1 MPGPIF
7 FATISS
13 AASSGVTKDFFQITG
28 STTYRL
34 AIREISFGQHSEVGG
49 STETDFAAISI
60 WRGSTAA
67 CAGGSTASPIKR
79 DSRSSSATS
88 ILELNAS
95 SPSTGGSMIYASA
108 WPLLDRFVWRPD
120 PNERPII
127 GLGERLNVR
136 CSSAAD
142 SFTWSG
148 TIVWEEIGPSN

>member
-13 AASSGVTKDFFQITG
+13 AASSGVTKDFFQITA
-28 STTYRL
+28 STSYRL
-34 AIREISFGQHSEVGG
+34 ALREISFAQHSEVGG
-49 STETDFAAISI
+49 STEIDAAAVSV

-67 CAGGSTASPIKR
+67 CAGGTTASPIKR
-79 DSRSSSATS
+79 DSRNSSATS

-108 WPLLDRFVWRPD
+108 WPILDRFLWRPD
-120 PNERPII
+120 ANERPII

-136 CSSAAD
+136 VSSAAD
-142 SFTWSG
+142 AYTWDG
-148 TIVWEEIGPSN
+148 TIIWEEVGPS